1 MKTLRNMVTKLLNM
15 GYQIKFYNRADG
27 SLVVTEINGRK
38 FRAKAGNTAVRMFFN
53 ESLSESR
60 TRQLERAQEMKQR
73 YKKRGRPK
81 LAEVPK
87 ELEKQMQRINRN
99 LSKQKVTHRVTKSG
113 IRYDIEH
120 FGIEK
125 ASKKLAQAERYAKGY
140 AYLENIEHLRA
151 RLIDDN
157 NKIDSPLLDELIS
170 DLEYI
175 IANGGMNFKE
185 EYIGIINNVM
195 YNLESSANAYFNDA
209 LDEYDFDEDV
219 TTFYNI
225 TKGLLK
231 NAMRENR
238 KKKV

>member
-1 MKTLRNMVTKLLNM
+1 MKTLRNMVTELLNM

-27 SLVVTEINGRK
+27 SIVVTEINGRK
-38 FRAKAGNTAVRMFFN
+38 FRAKTGNTAVRMFFN

-87 ELEKQMQRINRN
+87 ELEKQMRRINRS
-99 LSKQKVTHRVTKSG
+99 LAKQEVTHRVTKSG

-125 ASKKLAQAERYAKGY
+125 ASKKLEQAERYAKGY

-151 RLIDDN
+151 RFIDDN
-157 NKIDSPLLDELIS
+157 NKIDSPLIDDLIR

-175 IANGGMNFKE
+175 IANGGMNFRDDFI
-185 EYIGIINNVM
+185 YWINNKL
-195 YNLESSANAYFNDA
+195 YALEENANLFFEGGMSETQFDYVVGQF
-209 LDEYDFDEDV
+209 YDYV
-219 TTFYNI
+219 
-225 TKGLLK
+225 KGILK